1 MKFLLVEIL
10 GNAAAFA
17 VLYYPV
23 YSWRGGSG
31 VVELTAAAGAVTLV
45 FALAFIALHKKLST
59 PTQYTGSLMLGKM
72 GLHMGGM
79 IILFFAIPKIT
90 GLDYAPVILWMVA
103 FFFLNL
109 DMEMVYLIKISKM
122 LAGEAGKKC

>member
-10 GNAAAFA
+10 GNAVAFA
-17 VLYYPV
+17 ALYYPV
-23 YSWRGGSG
+23 YTWRGSSG
-31 VVELTAAAGAVTLV
+31 VVELAAAACAVTIV
-45 FALAFIALHKKLST
+45 FAVAFIALHKKLST
-59 PTQYTGSLMLGKM
+59 PTQYTSSLMLGKM

-90 GLDYAPVILWMVA
+90 GLDYAAVILWMVV

-109 DMEMVYLIKISKM
+109 CMEMVYLIKLSKM
-122 LAGEAGKKC
+122 LAGETGKKC